1 MDSSDK
7 ARTRRLVLV
16 HGAYHGGWCWRRVTQ
31 VLSARGVDAYTPT
44 LTGLGQRRHLLTSE
58 TTLSTHI
65 ADIVNLFEF
74 EDLDAAVLVGHS
86 YAGMVIAGVA
96 EAIPERIAH
105 LVFLDAMVPRDGE
118 TVFDALPEIR
128 ARETHATVAGRR
140 IGVITP
146 PSPEY
151 FGVEHPADIAWVDRH
166 LTPMPSR
173 CYEERI
179 RLANAAAQEI
189 PRTYLQCA
197 AQPDGGLKAAT
208 EAAYEHFSG
217 ADRDR
222 RQLPGP
228 HDIMVTHPEV
238 LAEAL
243 LSLLPDTPG

>member
-7 ARTRRLVLV
+7 TRTRRLVLV
-16 HGAYHGGWCWRRVTQ
+16 HGAYHGGWCWRRVAQ
-31 VLSARGVDAYTPT
+31 VLSARRVDAYTPT
-44 LTGLGQRRHLLTSE
+44 LTGLGQRRHLLTPK
-58 TTLSTHI
+58 TALSTHI

-74 EDLDAAVLVGHS
+74 EDLDAAVLVGDS
-86 YAGMVIAGVA
+86 YAGMVIAGFA

-118 TVFDALPEIR
+118 AVFDALPEIR
-128 ARETHATVAGRR
+128 ARETRATVAGWR

-151 FGVEHPADIAWVDRH
+151 FGVEHPADIAWVGRH
-166 LTPMPSR
+166 LTPMPSL
-173 CYEERI
+173 CYAERI

-189 PRTYLQCA
+189 PQTYLLCA
-197 AQPDGGLKAAT
+197 AQPEGVLKAAT
-208 EAAYEHFSG
+208 EAPYERFRS
-217 ADRDR
+217 ADRGHR
-222 RQLPGP
+222 ELPGP

-243 LSLLPDTPG
+243 LSLLVDTP

>member
-1 MDSSDK
+1 MVPSDK
-7 ARTRRLVLV
+7 TRTRRLVLV

-31 VLSARGVDAYTPT
+31 VLASGGVDAYTPT
-44 LTGLGQRRHLLTSE
+44 LTGLGQRRHLLTPE
-58 TTLSTHI
+58 TALSTHI
-65 ADIVNLFEF
+65 EDIVNLFEF

-118 TVFDALPEIR
+118 AVFDALPDIR

-166 LTPMPSR
+166 LTPMPSL
-173 CYEERI
+173 CYAERI

-189 PRTYLQCA
+189 PQTYLLCA
-197 AQPDGGLKAAT
+197 AQHEGALKAAT
-208 EAAYEHFSG
+208 EAAYERFRSS
-217 ADRDR
+217 DRNHR
-222 RQLPGP
+222 RLPGP

-243 LSLLPDTPG
+243 LSLLPETP